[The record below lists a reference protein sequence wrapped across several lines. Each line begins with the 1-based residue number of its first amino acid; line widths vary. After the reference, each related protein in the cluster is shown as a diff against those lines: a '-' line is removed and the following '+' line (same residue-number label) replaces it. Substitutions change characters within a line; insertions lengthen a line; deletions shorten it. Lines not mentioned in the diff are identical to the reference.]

1 MQNKKHPL
9 HCKCRIYDDRTQK
22 AGNICIY
29 CGSRIKAG
37 LPSMRELEHRVNE
50 DKAIDRIMAT

>member
-1 MQNKKHPL
+1 MQNKIHPL
-9 HCKCRIYDDRTQK
+9 HCKCRIYGTDTQK

-29 CGSRIKAG
+29 CGSRINLG
-37 LPSMRELEHRVNE
+37 LPTMRETEHRINE